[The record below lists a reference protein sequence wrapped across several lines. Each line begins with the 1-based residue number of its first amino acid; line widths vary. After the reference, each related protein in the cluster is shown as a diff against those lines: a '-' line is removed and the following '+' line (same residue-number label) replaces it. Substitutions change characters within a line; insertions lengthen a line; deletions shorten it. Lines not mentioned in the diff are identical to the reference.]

1 MVGASQNRLEEV
13 FKDCVT
19 DNINKYMTA
28 IVALENKALERAMV
42 INSRIENPF
51 MTGVIMERISELKRR
66 MQKEVVEIEFR
77 KKDGSITRRFATTMG
92 SLAKQHINGRG
103 ISGDDRNVVT
113 FWDCE
118 KSAWRCFQVQS
129 LVMVY

>member
-1 MVGASQNRLEEV
+1 
-13 FKDCVT
+13 
-19 DNINKYMTA
+19 MTA
-28 IVALENKALERAMV
+28 IVALGGKALKRALV

-51 MTGVIMERISELKRR
+51 MTGVIMERITELKRR

-129 LVMVY
+129 LVKVY

>member
-1 MVGASQNRLEEV
+1 
-13 FKDCVT
+13 
-19 DNINKYMTA
+19 MTA
-28 IVALENKALERAMV
+28 IVALENKALKRALV

-51 MTGVIMERISELKRR
+51 MTGVIMERITELKRR

-77 KKDGSITRRFATTMG
+77 KKDGSITRRFATTMS

-118 KSAWRCFQVQS
+118 KSAWRCFQIQS
-129 LVMVY
+129 LVKVY

>member
-1 MVGASQNRLEEV
+1 MVGASPNRFAGV

-19 DNINKYMTA
+19 NNINKYMTA
-28 IVALENKALERAMV
+28 IVALKRAMV

-118 KSAWRCFQVQS
+118 KSAWRCFQIQS
-129 LVMVY
+129 LVKVY

>member
-1 MVGASQNRLEEV
+1 MVGVSPNRFAGV

-19 DNINKYMTA
+19 NNINKYMTA
-28 IVALENKALERAMV
+28 IVALENKALKRALV

-51 MTGVIMERISELKRR
+51 MTGVIMERITELKRR

-77 KKDGSITRRFATTMG
+77 KKDGSITRRFATTM
-92 SLAKQHINGRG
+92 STLAKQHINGRG

-118 KSAWRCFQVQS
+118 KSAWRCFQIQS
-129 LVMVY
+129 LVKVY

>member
-1 MVGASQNRLEEV
+1 MVGASPNRFAGV

-19 DNINKYMTA
+19 NNINKYMTA
-28 IVALENKALERAMV
+28 IVALKRALV

-103 ISGDDRNVVT
+103 VSGDDRNVVT

-129 LVMVY
+129 LVKVY

>member
-1 MVGASQNRLEEV
+1 MAGVSQSRFAGV
-13 FKDCVT
+13 FKNCVT
-19 DNINKYMTA
+19 NNINKYMTA
-28 IVALENKALERAMV
+28 IVALGGKALKRALV

-51 MTGVIMERISELKRR
+51 MTGVIMERITELKRR

-118 KSAWRCFQVQS
+118 KSAWRSFQVQS
-129 LVMVY
+129 LVKVY

>member
-1 MVGASQNRLEEV
+1 MVGASPNRFAGV
-13 FKDCVT
+13 FKNCVT
-19 DNINKYMTA
+19 NSINKYMTA
-28 IVALENKALERAMV
+28 IVALGGKALKRALV

-51 MTGVIMERISELKRR
+51 MTGVIMERITELKRR

-129 LVMVY
+129 LVKVY

>member
-1 MVGASQNRLEEV
+1 
-13 FKDCVT
+13 
-19 DNINKYMTA
+19 MTA
-28 IVALENKALERAMV
+28 IVALENKALQRAMV
-42 INSRIENPF
+42 INSRIDNPF
-51 MTGVIMERISELKRR
+51 MTGVIMERITELKRR

-77 KKDGSITRRFATTMG
+77 KKDGSITRRFATTMS

-118 KSAWRCFQVQS
+118 KSAWRCFQIQS
-129 LVMVY
+129 LVKVY

>member
-1 MVGASQNRLEEV
+1 MVGASPNRFAGV

-19 DNINKYMTA
+19 NNINKYMTA
-28 IVALENKALERAMV
+28 IVALENKALKRALV

-66 MQKEVVEIEFR
+66 MQKEIVEIEFR

-118 KSAWRCFQVQS
+118 RSAWRCFQVQS
-129 LVMVY
+129 LVKVY